1 MKVKLQLLHQVK
13 LESLLQQESKLK
25 INQLLLLSGI
35 FNHKKCFSELNIIS
49 NMSKTC
55 HSVVMNNIYFQ
66 LVDLRTKIN

>member
-25 INQLLLLSGI
+25 VNRLLLLSGI
-35 FNHKKCFSELNIIS
+35 FNLKKCFSELNIIS

-55 HSVVMNNIYFQ
+55 HLVVMNNIYFQ